1 MRSDVIKRGIERT
14 PQRAAL
20 YAVGC
25 SREDL
30 DKPFIGII
38 NSSSEIFPGQS
49 ELNNIAKWVK
59 AGIRS
64 AGGVPFEMGTI
75 SLGECINEGQPGM
88 RYNLPSREF
97 IADSVEILAQAYA
110 FDGLVLIPN
119 CDKIVPGML
128 MGAVR
133 VNIPSV
139 LVSGGPML
147 AGRMIEDNETKLI
160 DISKVN
166 EGMGRTL
173 RGEIGEEELEK
184 LAQAACPTCGSC
196 AGMFTANS
204 MNCLTEALGM
214 AHAGN
219 GTIPAVF
226 TQRIHLAKKTGETI
240 VRLIGQQ
247 LCPRDIVTAESIENA
262 FVVAMAIGAST
273 NVVLHLPAIAHEAG
287 IDFPL
292 EKINSISQRTPL
304 LCKFSPAADCWL
316 EHLDMAGGI
325 HAVMKELAPLLKLT
339 VKTISGQ
346 SLEHNLDSA
355 KVNDRRV
362 INPLSSP
369 LGDSGGITILFGNLA
384 PEGALIKSSA
394 SNIRSHRG
402 PARVFDSEHEA
413 TQAIAQQQ
421 FQSGDVI
428 VIRYEGPKGSPG
440 MVEMLW
446 PTSLLC
452 GMGVDREVALVT
464 DGRFSGATRGA
475 AVGHVSPEAAS
486 SGPIAAVQNGDLI
499 RIDVAGQKI
508 TVELSDDE
516 IGDRLARL
524 PVFESR
530 VRSGYLKRYLD
541 RVTSASKGA
550 ILED

>member
-1 MRSDVIKRGIERT
+1 
-14 PQRAAL
+14 
-20 YAVGC
+20 
-25 SREDL
+25 
-30 DKPFIGII
+30 
-38 NSSSEIFPGQS
+38 
-49 ELNNIAKWVK
+49 
-59 AGIRS
+59 
-64 AGGVPFEMGTI
+64 
-75 SLGECINEGQPGM
+75 
-88 RYNLPSREF
+88 
-97 IADSVEILAQAYA
+97 
-110 FDGLVLIPN
+110 
-119 CDKIVPGML
+119 
-128 MGAVR
+128 
-133 VNIPSV
+133 
-139 LVSGGPML
+139 ML
-147 AGRMIEDNETKLI
+147 AGRMIEDNETKLV

-240 VRLIGQQ
+240 VRLIAQQ

-304 LCKFSPAADCWL
+304 LCKFSPAADYWL

-325 HAVMKELAPLLKLT
+325 HAVMKELAPLLNLT
-339 VKTISGQ
+339 VKTINGQ
-346 SLEHNLDSA
+346 SLERNLDSA

-369 LGDSGGITILFGNLA
+369 IGNSGGITILFGNLA

-394 SNIRSHRG
+394 SNMRSHRG

-413 TQAIAQQQ
+413 TQAIAKQQ

-428 VIRYEGPKGSPG
+428 VIRYEGPRGSPG

-486 SGPIAAVQNGDLI
+486 GGPIAAVQNGDI
-499 RIDVAGQKI
+499 IGIDIAGQKI

-524 PVFESR
+524 PVFEPR

-550 ILED
+550 VLQD